1 MSNYKKGKPAKFGS
15 REGKT
20 VVNPRT
26 GNVVTL
32 LNPDE
37 KSRKYA
43 VEVKHGYAKTNRN
56 ETKRTKDGKGVKLT
70 KEQRAYRAGYL
81 DRGKDSARCFNS
93 KKKKR

>member
-1 MSNYKKGKPAKFGS
+1 MSNYKKGKSAKFHSG
-15 REGKT
+15 EGHDWT
-20 VVNPRT
+20 NPKT

-43 VEVKHGYAKTNRN
+43 VELKHGFAKTNRN

-70 KEQRAYRAGYL
+70 ATQRAYRAGYL
-81 DRGKDSARCFNS
+81 DRGKDSAGCFNF
-93 KKKKR
+93 KKKKH